1 MTKQSKPDDSLDR
14 THWEALV
21 RTIIRRIGP
30 YRLAEI
36 IDYLADEMLEERLKQ
51 GGFAVETRRIE
62 H

>member
-1 MTKQSKPDDSLDR
+1 MTERRKPDDSLDR

-30 YRLAEI
+30 YRFAEI

>member
-1 MTKQSKPDDSLDR
+1 MTTRRKPDDQTDR

-21 RTIIRRIGP
+21 RTIIRQIGP

-51 GGFAVETRRIE
+51 GGFAVERRRIE